1 MLVIIRR
8 NVRFNIRRKYKTE
21 NLIMYLV
28 KNEEK
33 CLELPRSLKK
43 HFNKV
48 GWVAIGAAAD
58 FAR

>member
-1 MLVIIRR
+1 
-8 NVRFNIRRKYKTE
+8 
-21 NLIMYLV
+21 MYLV

-43 HFNKV
+43 HFKKV